1 MDTHTKTYSI
11 LRDIRKR
18 SKVTSNLLK
27 ETLQNP
33 GRGLRKITAG
43 TVKDPITGT
52 AILATQLQPLPG
64 VGTATI
70 AATPALA
77 ATSKT
82 ILPKSTQRKLR
93 QTSKEIMSDQGK
105 TRASRFGQK
114 LEYHTNKSLMS
125 LSNLASKFPM

>member
-1 MDTHTKTYSI
+1 MDIHTKTYSL
-11 LRDIRKR
+11 LRDIRRR
-18 SKVTSNLLK
+18 SKVTSSLLK
-27 ETLQNP
+27 ETLRNP

-52 AILATQLQPLPG
+52 AVLATNFQPIPG

-70 AATPALA
+70 AAAPALA
-77 ATSKT
+77 VTSKT
-82 ILPKSTQRKLR
+82 VLPKSTQRKLR

-114 LEYHTNKSLMS
+114 LEYHTNKSLMA
-125 LSNLASKFPM
+125 LSDLASKFPM

>member
-1 MDTHTKTYSI
+1 MDTRIKTYSL

-52 AILATQLQPLPG
+52 VILATQIQPIPG

-70 AATPALA
+70 AASRRLA
-77 ATSKT
+77 ATSKK

-105 TRASRFGQK
+105 IRASRFGQK
-114 LEYHTNKSLMS
+114 LEYHTNKSLME

>member
-1 MDTHTKTYSI
+1 MDTHTKTYSL

-18 SKVTSNLLK
+18 SKVASNLIK
-27 ETLQNP
+27 ETIQNP
-33 GRGLRKITAG
+33 GHGLRKITAG

-52 AILATQLQPLPG
+52 ALLATRLQPIPG
-64 VGTATI
+64 VGTATM
-70 AATPALA
+70 AAAPALA
-77 ATSKT
+77 ATSKR
-82 ILPKSTQRKLR
+82 IQPKSTQRKLR

>member
-1 MDTHTKTYSI
+1 MDTHTKTYSL
-11 LRDIRKR
+11 LRDIRRR

-52 AILATQLQPLPG
+52 AVLATQLQPVPG

-70 AATPALA
+70 AAAPALA

-105 TRASRFGQK
+105 TRASRIGRGIK
-114 LEYHTNKSLMS
+114 YYTNKSLMNMS
-125 LSNLASKFPM
+125 DIAQKFPI

>member
-1 MDTHTKTYSI
+1 MDIHTKTYS
-11 LRDIRKR
+11 LPRDIRRR

-27 ETLQNP
+27 ETLRNP

-43 TVKDPITGT
+43 TVKDPITG
-52 AILATQLQPLPG
+52 AAVLATQFQPIPG
-64 VGTATI
+64 IGTATI
-70 AATPALA
+70 AAAPALA

-114 LEYHTNKSLMS
+114 LEYHTNKSLMA
-125 LSNLASKFPM
+125 LSDLASKFPI